1 MISERELFYKY
12 LAQTSPEPL
21 GLEIVKAEGIYLYDS
36 SGKSYVDLISGISV
50 SNIGHRHPKVIEAI
64 HNQTEKY
71 LHLMVYGEYI
81 QSPQVKLSQKL
92 SSILG
97 DGFDN
102 IYFVNSG
109 SEAVEGAIKLAKKFT
124 KRTQIISFKNAY
136 HGSTHGALSLMG
148 NELLKNPFR
157 PLLPD
162 IHFNTFNNI
171 EELNNITEHTACVII
186 EPIQGEA
193 GVVAADKVFL
203 QKLRDKCNETATL
216 LIFDEIQTG
225 FGRCGAMFAFQ
236 KYGVIPD
243 IITMAKG
250 MAGGMP
256 LGVFASSK
264 HIMMSLSN
272 NPILGHIT
280 TFGGHPVSCAASLAT
295 IDVLSENNL
304 LNNVSEKENLFH
316 SKLIHKA
323 IKDIRSFG
331 LLIAIELESF
341 EIVKQVISKCLQKGI
356 ILDWFL
362 FNNKSIRIAP
372 PLTITND
379 EICSACD
386 IINESI
392 NNCYK

>member
-193 GVVAADKVFL
+193 GVVVADKVFL

-236 KYGVIPD
+236 KYGIIPD

-256 LGVFASSK
+256 LGVFVSSK
-264 HIMMSLSN
+264 RIMMSLSN
-272 NPILGHIT
+272 DPILGHIT

-304 LNNVSEKENLFH
+304 LNNVSEKESLFH

-323 IKDIRSFG
+323 IKDIRSYG

-341 EIVKQVISKCLQKGI
+341 EMVKQVISKCLQKGI

-386 IINESI
+386 IIIESI
-392 NNCYK
+392 NNCYN